1 MNYGNSNEPQQ
12 QILTAEDLQHHNMAR
27 KYAQNYIDN
36 VLKYKSN
43 GEMSTALKQE
53 AKNRY
58 NLHGNDRMLDN
69 IVRNVA
75 LDPRVQREE
84 FVGEGL
90 TYVHVKVKP
99 EYQSKDTPDYF

>member
-1 MNYGNSNEPQQ
+1 
-12 QILTAEDLQHHNMAR
+12 
-27 KYAQNYIDN
+27 
-36 VLKYKSN
+36 
-43 GEMSTALKQE
+43 
-53 AKNRY
+53 
-58 NLHGNDRMLDN
+58 MLDN